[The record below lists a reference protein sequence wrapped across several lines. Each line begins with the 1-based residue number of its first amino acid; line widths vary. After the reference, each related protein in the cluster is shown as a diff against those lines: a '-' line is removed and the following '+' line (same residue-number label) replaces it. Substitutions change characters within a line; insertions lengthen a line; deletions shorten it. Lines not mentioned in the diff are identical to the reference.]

1 VLEQTVEEYKDKN
14 VEVRSVHGMEPVG
27 NGYLHGG

>member
-1 VLEQTVEEYKDKN
+1 MLEQSVEEYKDKN
-14 VEVRSVHGMEPVG
+14 VEVSVHGMEPVG